1 MYEKYYKQFVDNFNL
16 LSQRYDK
23 YRIFLDFLKLASYS
37 MYNVFRKSEEIESK
51 YLNIVKT
58 YRKEE
63 LEIFGKIFGELT
75 LMYEYKNEI
84 VDILGEFYM
93 QNKIGNNSLG
103 QFFTPFHIAEFM
115 GKINCGTKEQM
126 EKIID
131 KNGYITLSEPCCG
144 AGAMIL
150 GFVKALKD
158 EDINYQQNLLVYA
171 VDISEIC
178 AYMTYVQLSL
188 YGIPAIVF
196 CGDSI
201 TQKMNF
207 QLETPFYFMNYWK
220 FRKVNNKTEDI
231 SSNEKIIT
239 KFNEVTVKGNC
250 QFSLW

>member
-58 YRKEE
+58 YRKDE
-63 LEIFGKIFGELT
+63 LEIFCKMFGELT

-158 EDINYQQNLLVYA
+158 
-171 VDISEIC
+171 
-178 AYMTYVQLSL
+178 
-188 YGIPAIVF
+188 
-196 CGDSI
+196 
-201 TQKMNF
+201 
-207 QLETPFYFMNYWK
+207 
-220 FRKVNNKTEDI
+220 
-231 SSNEKIIT
+231 
-239 KFNEVTVKGNC
+239 
-250 QFSLW
+250 